1 MNPVLLSVVALCVL
15 CLLKL
20 NVLMSLIIAALVGAV
35 TAGIGIPEAM
45 DILCGGFGANAGTAL
60 SYIFLGTFAS
70 AVADTGLA
78 DIMSKKLSRMFGSS
92 RVVLLLMLF
101 PGIFIM
107 LSAYSFNLVGDGLRD
122 ALDPRLRT

>member
-20 NVLMSLIIAALVGAV
+20 NVLMSLIIAALVGAI

-60 SYIFLGTFAS
+60 S
-70 AVADTGLA
+70 
-78 DIMSKKLSRMFGSS
+78 
-92 RVVLLLMLF
+92 
-101 PGIFIM
+101 
-107 LSAYSFNLVGDGLRD
+107 
-122 ALDPRLRT
+122 